1 MLKKVIIPAAGLGT
15 RFLPITKTL
24 PKEML
29 PLVDMPMISYVVREA
44 KEAGASQIVFVISER
59 KKVILD
65 YFKKL
70 TWLEKILEKRKKD
83 ELLEELIKLD
93 KEFEKISFSYALQEK
108 PRGDGDAILK
118 AKNLIGRGPCGVLFG
133 DDIFEA
139 KESAIAQLA
148 KIFNTSQKPVIGL
161 KRVSRE
167 KLPSYGVVAVEK
179 IANRLYKIKDIV
191 EKPKDASQAPSD
203 LAIAGRYIINPEVFE
218 FLKKTKAIK
227 TGEIILAEALKAM
240 IKSGKIIYGYEIDG
254 EWLECGKKIDWL
266 KTNFYLSLNHPKFG
280 KELKEWVKKMK

>member
-29 PLVDMPMISYVVREA
+29 PLVDMPMISYVVKEA
-44 KEAGASQIVFVISER
+44 KEAGVSQIVFVVSER
-59 KKVILD
+59 KKAILD

-70 TWLEKILEKRKKD
+70 TWLENILEKRKKN
-83 ELLEELIKLD
+83 ELLQELAKLD
-93 KEFEKISFSYALQEK
+93 KEFEKVSFSCALQEK
-108 PRGDGDAILK
+108 PQGDGDAILK
-118 AKNLIGRGPCGVLFG
+118 AKKLIGRGPCGVLFG

-139 KESAIAQLA
+139 KEPVITQLA
-148 KIFNTSQKPVIGL
+148 KIFKTSQKPVIGL
-161 KRVSRE
+161 KEVSKE
-167 KLPSYGVVAVEK
+167 KLPFYGVVAVEK

-191 EKPKDASQAPSD
+191 EKPRDISRAPSN
-203 LAIAGRYIINPEVFE
+203 LAIAGRYIINSEVFE
-218 FLKKTKAIK
+218 FLKNTKP
-227 TGEIILAEALKAM
+227 TESGEIILAEALKSM
-240 IKSGKIIYGYEIDG
+240 IKNGKLIYGYEVDG

-280 KELKEWVKKMK
+280 KELKEWVKKIT